1 MLHQIVEVQQEN
13 RYLLLDRGFLK
24 IKAEKQ
30 EVGSVPLDDIA
41 VLMISAQ
48 GCSFSKNILSEL
60 AERGALTIICGKN
73 YTPTAIMYPVTGQYQ
88 QAGIIQSQID
98 ASLPLKKHIWKK
110 VVELK
115 LHHQSLAL
123 KEYDGKKSEFI
134 ESLSKTVKSGDL
146 DNREGFGAR
155 VYWSSLFGNKFVRNK
170 DGEGINALLNYGYAI
185 MRSSMCRAICAGGLQ
200 PSLGVHH
207 ENVLNPFCLA
217 DDLFEIYRPLV
228 DLLVHKLIEHKK
240 NIEITPETKKQLTKC
255 LWIKMKTTEG
265 DSPAFQSMQYYVSSY
280 VKSLKSKEP
289 VLQIPVWEGKNEEFS
304 CTEQV

>member
-24 IKAEKQ
+24 IKAENQ

-48 GCSFSKNILSEL
+48 GCSFSKNILAEL
-60 AERGALTIICGKN
+60 AERGALTILCGKN
-73 YTPTAIMYPVTGQYQ
+73 YTPTAIMYPVAGQYQ
-88 QAGIIQSQID
+88 QAGIIQLQID
-98 ASLPLKKHIWKK
+98 ASLPLKKNMWKRI
-110 VVELK
+110 VEIK
-115 LHHQSLAL
+115 LHHQALAL
-123 KEYDGKKSEFI
+123 REYDETKADFI
-134 ESLSKTVKSGDL
+134 ESLSKTVKSGDS

-155 VYWSSLFGNKFVRNK
+155 VYWSSLFGNKFIRDK
-170 DGEGINALLNYGYAI
+170 DGNGINALLNYGYAV

-228 DLLVHKLIEHKK
+228 DLVVHKICE
-240 NIEITPETKKQLTKC
+240 NREDIEITPEIKKLLTKC

-289 VLQIPVWEGKNEEFS
+289 VLKVPQWEGKNEEFS
-304 CTEQV
+304 CNEQV